1 MKRLFATPSAIASN
15 AKSEWIRLY
24 AKISKRKIKS
34 ERNRVLS
41 SAPNEKGE
49 VKSFPFRLVIRDK
62 KQDLADETMAVLI
75 DYVNFL

>member
-24 AKISKRKIKS
+24 ANKISKRKIKS

-41 SAPNEKGE
+41 SAPNENG
-49 VKSFPFRLVIRDK
+49 L
-62 KQDLADETMAVLI
+62 
-75 DYVNFL
+75 